1 MLSLTKQSD
10 FQHILF
16 AIHRIPTR
24 STSTLNGFVP
34 LSVKALD
41 SSDLATSPI
50 KLGLQ
55 E

>member
-1 MLSLTKQSD
+1 MQRELVGVPST
-10 FQHILF
+10 FGRHC
-16 AIHRIPTR
+16 RIPTR

-34 LSVKALD
+34 CSVKALD